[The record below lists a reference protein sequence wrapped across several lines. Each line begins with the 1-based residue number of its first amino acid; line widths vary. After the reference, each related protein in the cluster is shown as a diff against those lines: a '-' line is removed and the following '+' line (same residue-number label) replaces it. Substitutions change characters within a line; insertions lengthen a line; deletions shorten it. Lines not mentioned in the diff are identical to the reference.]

1 MSHFP
6 HGAFVAIHA
15 AQEQRRRD
23 EQEEEEMTKYTSEDL
38 ENNWEFKI
46 VRSDTGAFRKQQVF
60 QNLLQEEQI
69 AGWELVE
76 KLDDRRVRLK
86 RRKEDRRKDA
96 MLPQGY
102 DPYRTN
108 YGSST
113 ARPIILIV
121 IATVLAIAIGLA
133 VFMGENAGIVAMI
146 FPMIII
152 LGIFVLMGVV
162 IAVRRR

>member
-15 AQEQRRRD
+15 AQEKRRQD
-23 EQEEEEMTKYTSEDL
+23 EQEEEKMTKYSSEDL

-46 VRSDTGAFRKQQVF
+46 IRSETGAFRKQQVF

-86 RRKEDRRKDA
+86 RRKEDRRKDT

-113 ARPIILIV
+113 ARPVILIIV
-121 IATVLAIAIGLA
+121 AAMLALFIGLV
-133 VFMGENAGIVAMI
+133 VFLGEGSGIIGMI
-146 FPMIII
+146 LPIIII
-152 LGIFVLMGVV
+152 LMIFVLMGVV
-162 IAVRRR
+162 IAIRRR